1 MRYSNE
7 QSLKDLI
14 GQFLEKDKLG
24 LQLKE
29 AKLVA
34 DWEKIAGTMISNHT
48 TKLYVNGGKLYLYID
63 SPALK
68 QELNYQRTK
77 LVELVNQFVGSDF
90 IEEVVLR

>member
-7 QSLKDLI
+7 QSLKDII

-34 DWEKIAGTMISNHT
+34 DWEKIEGTMISNHT

>member
-7 QSLKDLI
+7 QSLKDII

-34 DWEKIAGTMISNHT
+34 DWEKIAGTMIANHT

>member
-1 MRYSNE
+1 
-7 QSLKDLI
+7 
-14 GQFLEKDKLG
+14 

>member
-1 MRYSNE
+1 
-7 QSLKDLI
+7 
-14 GQFLEKDKLG
+14 
-24 LQLKE
+24 
-29 AKLVA
+29 
-34 DWEKIAGTMISNHT
+34 MISNHT

-77 LVELVNQFVGSDF
+77 LVELVNQFAGSDF

>member
-7 QSLKDLI
+7 QSLKDII

-34 DWEKIAGTMISNHT
+34 DWEKIAGTMIANHT

-77 LVELVNQFVGSDF
+77 MVELVNQFVGSDF
-90 IEEVVLR
+90 IEEIVLR